1 MDLWRWAPVP
11 SDLPISAGSS
21 TSVNAL
27 NDQQQLAVSTCIGLS
42 PKPYYFPPIFHM
54 GKENI

>member
-21 TSVNAL
+21 TSVNVL
-27 NDQQQLAVSTCIGLS
+27 SDRQQLAVTDLD
-42 PKPYYFPPIFHM
+42 PIFTLDLIH
-54 GKENI
+54 